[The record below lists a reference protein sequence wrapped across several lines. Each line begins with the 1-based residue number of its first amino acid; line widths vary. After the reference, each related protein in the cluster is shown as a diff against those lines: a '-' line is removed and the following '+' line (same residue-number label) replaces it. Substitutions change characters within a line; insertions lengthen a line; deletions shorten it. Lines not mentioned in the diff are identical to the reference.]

1 MESSTQWTMDR
12 AHPMAGK
19 KWVKEEEIRRVVT
32 RITRFLPTKKE
43 GK

>member
-1 MESSTQWTMDR
+1 MDR

-19 KWVKEEEIRRVVT
+19 KRVKDEDTMRVVT